1 MCKTSI
7 LLHRRNRSSSFTA
20 RIAAGDSET
29 DFGAEMVDRVGG
41 KEEPETAM
49 KVAGWLVGL

>member
-1 MCKTSI
+1 MCKTLI

-29 DFGAEMVDRVGG
+29 DFGAEMVDQVGG
-41 KEEPETAM
+41 KEELETAM